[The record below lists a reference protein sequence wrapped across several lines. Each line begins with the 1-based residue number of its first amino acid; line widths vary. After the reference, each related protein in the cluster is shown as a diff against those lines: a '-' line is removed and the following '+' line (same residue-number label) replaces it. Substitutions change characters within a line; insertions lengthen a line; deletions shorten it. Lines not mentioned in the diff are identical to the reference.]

1 MHDPKPAEVDSAK
14 RESTATTDQQKK
26 KRKFESVAVAKKPA
40 AQLEKWNTK
49 RQELK
54 GEVTELSEAASVSE
68 FADLNQM
75 CCLLCK
81 RKFQSIEELQKHE
94 RMSKLHK
101 VLYLPLLVL
110 TCSLISKT
118 IQYETHV

>member
-1 MHDPKPAEVDSAK
+1 MRKPVETDSAK

-26 KRKFESVAVAKKPA
+26 KRKVESVAVAKKPA
-40 AQLEKWNTK
+40 AQLEKWATK

-54 GEVTELSEAASVSE
+54 SETDDSTNNEVSE

-81 RKFQSIEELQKHE
+81 RKFQSIEEIQKHE
-94 RMSKLHK
+94 RLSKLHK
-101 VLYLPLLVL
+101 VSRVF
-110 TCSLISKT
+110 
-118 IQYETHV
+118 

>member
-1 MHDPKPAEVDSAK
+1 MHAPKPTETDSAK
-14 RESTATTDQQKK
+14 RESMAVTDQQKK
-26 KRKFESVAVAKKPA
+26 KRKIESVAVAKKPA

-54 GEVTELSEAASVSE
+54 GETTESAESADVSE

-81 RKFQSIEELQKHE
+81 RKFQSIEEIQKHE

-101 VLYLPLLVL
+101 VSYLPL
-110 TCSLISKT
+110 
-118 IQYETHV
+118 HV